1 MGGEGEQYLMVMFF
15 FVCFSA
21 ACLAIFLV
29 SSISQEQLV
38 HLGWLSGTADGG
50 CEDRLLGAQSWCVTL
65 PLLKNGFCLH
75 LVLRKGSSM
84 IPVLPAFAVGVCCK
98 FWGVQ
103 IPGGWTRCHLLT
115 CFGAVVLWF
124 EPCVLAQRICT
135 RAAVESLAVGWA
147 RRWASASAVGLPW
160 HPRGA
165 ATRSSGWGMSVCL
178 LHPG

>member
-1 MGGEGEQYLMVMFF
+1 MSCNISCFF
-15 FVCFSA
+15 HKPGAVGAFGVT
-21 ACLAIFLV
+21 
-29 SSISQEQLV
+29 ERD
-38 HLGWLSGTADGG
+38 GRWWLRGQAPV
-50 CEDRLLGAQSWCVTL
+50 GAQSWCVTL

-84 IPVLPAFAVGVCCK
+84 IPVLPAFTVRVCYK

-103 IPGGWTRCHLLT
+103 IPGGWTWCHLLT

-124 EPCVLAQRICT
+124 EPCVLAQRMCT
-135 RAAVESLAVGWA
+135 RAALESLAAACWSHAAVGWA